1 MRKIPLNRWTF
12 ERFGLDPSGVRL
24 RIANPGAPKVLC
36 ISLPKAGTH
45 LLERA
50 ICLHPR
56 LYRKLVP
63 TITGRELRRR
73 GGAERFFGRLRP
85 GQVVMA
91 HLRYDARVP
100 ELLAAHG
107 VRPIFMIRDPRDVV
121 VSQVRYALG
130 RPDHWAH
137 ELFADAPAHEQLQLA
152 IEGDPGRG
160 LRSLADRLDA
170 FAGWMRDDVALV
182 RFEDLI
188 GVEGGGSAERQ
199 REVVADVY
207 RFVGVDAEPTL
218 VDDVSRRSFSA
229 DSPTFRKG
237 AIGGWRAVFD
247 DELTALV
254 HDLAGEQIARF
265 GYEP

>member
-1 MRKIPLNRWTF
+1 LRKIPLNRWTF
-12 ERFGLDPSGVRL
+12 ERFGLDPSGIRL
-24 RIANPGAPKVLC
+24 RIANGGAPKVLC
-36 ISLPKAGTH
+36 VSLPKAGTH

-73 GGAERFFGRLRP
+73 GGPDRFFGRLRP

-91 HLRYDARVP
+91 HLRYDPLVP
-100 ELLAAHG
+100 DLLATNG
-107 VRPIFMIRDPRDVV
+107 VRPVFMIRDPRDVV

-137 ELFADAPAHEQLQLA
+137 DLFTDAPAHAQLRLA
-152 IEGDPGRG
+152 IEGDPSRG

-170 FAGWMRDDVALV
+170 FSGWLRDDVALV

-188 GVEGGGSAERQ
+188 GAEGGGSAERQ
-199 REVVADVY
+199 REVVAAVY
-207 RFVGVDAEPTL
+207 RFIGVDADPAL
-218 VDDVSRRSFSA
+218 VDDVSRRSFSP

-237 AIGGWRAVFD
+237 AIGGWRSVFD
-247 DELTALV
+247 DELTTLV
-254 HDLAGEQIARF
+254 RDLAGDQIARF

>member
-1 MRKIPLNRWTF
+1 LRKIPLNRWTF

-137 ELFADAPAHEQLQLA
+137 
-152 IEGDPGRG
+152 
-160 LRSLADRLDA
+160 A

>member
-12 ERFGLDPSGVRL
+12 ERFGLDPAGIRL

-36 ISLPKAGTH
+36 VSLPKAGTH

-50 ICLHPR
+50 ICLHPN
-56 LYRKLVP
+56 LYRKLAP
-63 TITGRELRRR
+63 TITGKELRRR
-73 GGAERFFGRLRP
+73 GGPEAFFGSLRP

-91 HLRYDARVP
+91 HLRYDPSMPR
-100 ELLAAHG
+100 LLDANG

-137 ELFADAPAHEQLQLA
+137 ELFADAPAHAQLRLA
-152 IEGDPGRG
+152 IEGDPARG

-182 RFEDLI
+182 RFEELI
-188 GVEGGGSAERQ
+188 GAQGGGSTERQ
-199 REVVADVY
+199 REVVAGVY
-207 RFVGVDAEPTL
+207 RFLGVDDDPAL
-218 VDDVSRRSFSA
+218 VQNVARRSFSTE
-229 DSPTFRKG
+229 SPTFRTG

-254 HDLAGEQIARF
+254 RERAGEQIARF